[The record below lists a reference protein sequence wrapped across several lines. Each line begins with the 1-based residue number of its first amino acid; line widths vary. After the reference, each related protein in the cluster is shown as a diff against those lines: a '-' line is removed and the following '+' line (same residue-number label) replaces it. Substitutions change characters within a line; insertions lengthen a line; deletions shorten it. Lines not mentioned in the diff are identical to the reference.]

1 MGDNFME
8 HFNNEEREIIEKAQK
23 MFKYRKISEYTI
35 VGVLISAFIIGL
47 ILNNFVGSEAG
58 KYFIIIISMVAGFT
72 VFVLNV
78 YFWKCPKCKLSFPM
92 NFSST
97 RYMSHC
103 PYCGVKLK

>member
-1 MGDNFME
+1 ME
-8 HFNNEEREIIEKAQK
+8 HFNSEEREILEKAQK

-35 VGVLISAFIIGL
+35 VAVLISAFIIGL
-47 ILNNFVGSEAG
+47 ILNNLVGSEFG
-58 KYFIIIISMVAGFT
+58 KNFLIAISMLVGFT
-72 VFVLNV
+72 VLGLNM
-78 YFWKCPKCKLSFPM
+78 YFWKCPKCNLSFPM